1 MNFVTDNIDKYTPIK
16 KVNGKYIVSWGLTKN
31 NNDTYTWKYY
41 ITNRKPTPE
50 TIKEEINTYINENVK
65 KSIIND
71 FTWNGMKVYL
81 SLENQ
86 IDYKLLFDITLL
98 QDGTN
103 LPEVIKLKQG
113 KETVH
118 YSIESVE
125 EFKDFMLSMN
135 RHIRECLKQGRELKE
150 SIDYSEYTK

>member
-41 ITNRKPTPE
+41 ITDRKPTPE

-71 FTWNGMKVYL
+71 FT
-81 SLENQ
+81 
-86 IDYKLLFDITLL
+86 
-98 QDGTN
+98 
-103 LPEVIKLKQG
+103 
-113 KETVH
+113 
-118 YSIESVE
+118 
-125 EFKDFMLSMN
+125 
-135 RHIRECLKQGRELKE
+135 
-150 SIDYSEYTK
+150 